1 MTNETLPA
9 FDQHELIPAIIQDDA
24 NGQVLMVAYMN
35 REAFQKTL
43 TTGHTHFYS
52 RSRKKL
58 WKKGEESGHV
68 QEVRSVAVD
77 CDGDAILVKVT
88 QRGGGACHAGYRT
101 CFYRTSSDGAAWKVS
116 EPQLFDPKA
125 VYGQPKTS

>member
-1 MTNETLPA
+1 MSDRLPA
-9 FDQHELIPAIIQDDA
+9 FDQHELIPAIIQDA
-24 NGQVLMVAYMN
+24 QNGQVLMVAYMN

-43 TTGHTHFYS
+43 STRHAHFYS

-68 QEVRSVAVD
+68 QEVQSVAVD

-101 CFYRTSSDGAAWKVS
+101 CFYRTTSDGASWPIT
-116 EPQLFDPKA
+116 EPQVFDPKK
-125 VYGQPKTS
+125 VYAQPKR

>member
-1 MTNETLPA
+1 MTTESLPA
-9 FDQHELIPAIIQDDA
+9 FDQHELIPAIIQDAA

-43 TTGHTHFYS
+43 ATGHAHFYS

-68 QEVRSVAVD
+68 QEIRSVAVD
-77 CDGDAILVKVT
+77 CDGDAILVKVV
-88 QRGGGACHAGYRT
+88 QHGGGACHAGYRT
-101 CFYRTSSDGAAWKVS
+101 CFYRTSSDGRAWSVS
-116 EPQLFDPKA
+116 EPKIFDPDK
-125 VYGQPKTS
+125 VYGPPKR

>member
-1 MTNETLPA
+1 MTTQTLPA
-9 FDQHELIPAIIQDDA
+9 FDQHELIPAIVQDAA

-43 TTGHTHFYS
+43 STGHTHFYS

-77 CDGDAILVKVT
+77 CDGDAILVKVV
-88 QRGGGACHAGYRT
+88 QHGGGACHAGYRT
-101 CFYRTSSDGAAWKVS
+101 CFYRTSSDGTTWKAT
-116 EPQLFDPKA
+116 EPQLFDPEK
-125 VYGQPKTS
+125 VYGQPKR